1 MRFGTTEPHERIAE
15 SISNTVAPYGITA
28 LRADAREYH
37 SDIYT
42 NILTYIYGCSFG
54 IAVFERIERNDFNP
68 NVSLEV
74 GLMFGVRK
82 PVCLLKDKTLEALH
96 TDLVGKLYRSFDAL
110 KPEDD
115 IRRHLDKW
123 LKDKGIVGI

>member
-1 MRFGTTEPHERIAE
+1 
-15 SISNTVAPYGITA
+15 
-28 LRADAREYH
+28 
-37 SDIYT
+37 
-42 NILTYIYGCSFG
+42 
-54 IAVFERIERNDFNP
+54 
-68 NVSLEV
+68 
-74 GLMFGVRK
+74 MFGLRK